1 MYEEPYKW
9 VEAVGNRRTYLDEQF
24 REGTPV
30 VGVAYEHGILLMTMS
45 KGTPKLYEIYDLLAL
60 GGMGHPADLEKLRFN
75 LLEMAHVEGFNR
87 SASDVTG
94 SRLVKYGIAPVI
106 KQAFE
111 EVFKAPFIVKIL
123 LAEIGRT
130 QRLEIVNALKRSR
143 GLSVNELVDRMRMS
157 YMGIKQHCLTLQRD
171 GYLDTWRRPQKMG
184 RPEMVYRLTR
194 RTQDLFQADSN
205 RFTLELLDSVQG
217 IYGPNAPEKLL
228 YNLFERKCASLKEKV
243 KGATVAE
250 RAKSLAKI
258 RDTEGYMSQFTI
270 DDGGPQILECHTPLQ
285 NVLDKYPIIGRLEQE
300 MFEQLLGT
308 RVRRQETRN
317 SGLYECA
324 FYFDA

>member
-1 MYEEPYKW
+1 M
-9 VEAVGNRRTYLDEQF
+9 NQR
-24 REGTPV
+24 
-30 VGVAYEHGILLMTMS
+30 
-45 KGTPKLYEIYDLLAL
+45 
-60 GGMGHPADLEKLRFN
+60 
-75 LLEMAHVEGFNR
+75 
-87 SASDVTG
+87 
-94 SRLVKYGIAPVI
+94 
-106 KQAFE
+106 
-111 EVFKAPFIVKIL
+111 L

-194 RTQDLFQADSN
+194 RAHDLFQADSN
-205 RFTLELLDSVQG
+205 RFTIELLESVQQ
-217 IYGPNAPEKLL
+217 IYGPNGPEKLL
-228 YNLFERKCASLKEKV
+228 YNLFERKTASLKEKI
-243 KGATVAE
+243 KGVTVAE
-250 RAKSLAKI
+250 RAKSLAKV
-258 RDTEGYMSQFTI
+258 RDLEGYMSQFVV
-270 DDGGPQILECHTPLQ
+270 DEGGPQILECHTPLQ
-285 NVLDKYPIIGRLEQE
+285 NVLDKYPIIGRFEQE
-300 MFEQLLGT
+300 MFEQVLGT

>member
-1 MYEEPYKW
+1 M
-9 VEAVGNRRTYLDEQF
+9 NQR
-24 REGTPV
+24 
-30 VGVAYEHGILLMTMS
+30 
-45 KGTPKLYEIYDLLAL
+45 
-60 GGMGHPADLEKLRFN
+60 
-75 LLEMAHVEGFNR
+75 
-87 SASDVTG
+87 
-94 SRLVKYGIAPVI
+94 
-106 KQAFE
+106 
-111 EVFKAPFIVKIL
+111 L

-143 GLSVNELVDRMRMS
+143 GLSVNELVNRMRMS

-194 RTQDLFQADSN
+194 RAHDLFQADSN
-205 RFTLELLDSVQG
+205 RFTLELLESGQQ
-217 IYGPNAPEKLL
+217 IYGTNAPEKLL
-228 YNLFERKCASLKEKV
+228 YNLFEKKTANLKEKI

-250 RAKSLAKI
+250 RAKSLAKA
-258 RDTEGYMSQFTI
+258 RDLEGYMSQFVT

-285 NVLDKYPIIGRLEQE
+285 NVLDKYPIIGRFEQE
-300 MFEQLLGT
+300 MFEQVLGT